1 MDRELEDLRTEALS
15 FKLTNEEYRKTFKQ
29 KNNGLTELKRE
40 LDSLKSAHTGRVK
53 ELEFNLAQITKR
65 ADHLS
70 VDNKNLL
77 EKYAELQVA

>member
-15 FKLTNEEYRKTFKQ
+15 FKLTNEEYRKTLKQ
-29 KNNGLTELKRE
+29 KNNCLTELKRE